1 MTKENYDFT
10 GWSTNVTKM
19 PTTDLTITAQWTA
32 HVVSSDATLAD
43 LTVDGVTVTGFAPAT
58 EEYNVELPFGTTV
71 VPAVAGTKNDPY
83 AKSVVVTQAT
93 SVNGSATVVV
103 TAEDNSTKTYT
114 INFSVADS
122 KVIDLVWKKDQS
134 ACAVAGSQAAVIKSN
149 DASVSTY
156 IKAITFDNVEG
167 AGDDAAE
174 GSSLN
179 TGKKEGN
186 TIIIQTQSGYLFKA
200 MSFYG
205 KIESADTKCFI
216 SIDGG
221 QNWSDLESTSGSD
234 AAYCDAISEASTN
247 DIRIKSNGAAGVW
260 IRNMQ
265 LTIVKGSITPTAI
278 SNTAAD
284 ANAIK
289 RIENGQLFIEMNGHV
304 YNAFG
309 QTVR

>member
-1 MTKENYDFT
+1 
-10 GWSTNVTKM
+10 M

-265 LTIVKGSITPTAI
+265 LTIVKGSTTPTALD
-278 SNTAAD
+278 NTD
-284 ANAIK
+284 ASVKAVK
-289 RIENGQLFIEMNGHV
+289 RIENGMLIINMNGTD
-304 YNAFG
+304 YNVLG
-309 QTVR
+309 QTIR